1 VKNAT
6 EHAERLQKLLGSL
19 SAAPETPWPEAE
31 DPIAVLVQSFLLWE
45 SSTDRALGAWQ
56 KIRKQMVD
64 LNELRVSMTSEIVQI
79 FGKSTALAVPRAE
92 RLRAVL
98 RGIFQREH
106 ALALP
111 AASGNG
117 ATRKDVRRYL
127 DSLEGMVPFVAAR
140 VGLLS
145 YDTHAIPVD
154 SQLRALLFSKKVG
167 EARAT
172 EDEVST
178 WLTRQVKSGSG
189 RAVHAQLQ
197 AWVDSCE
204 GKIPRIDEGQESG
217 ATVAK
222 PSAPAAKRPVGA
234 KPGARKAARSE
245 AK

>member
-1 VKNAT
+1 MKNAT
-6 EHAERLQKLLGSL
+6 EHAERLQKLLASL
-19 SAAPETPWPEAE
+19 PAAPESVWPEAD
-31 DPIAVLVQSFLLWE
+31 DPIASLVQSFLLWE
-45 SSTDRALGAWQ
+45 STTERALAAWQ

-64 LNELRVSMTSEIVQI
+64 LNELRVSMAAEIVQI
-79 FGKSTALAVPRAE
+79 LGKSSTLAVPRAE
-92 RLRAVL
+92 RMRAVL

-111 AASGNG
+111 AAGTGG
-117 ATRKDVRRYL
+117 AARRDVRRYL
-127 DSLEGMVPFVAAR
+127 DSLEGMVPYVASR
-140 VGLLS
+140 VVLLS
-145 YDTHAIPVD
+145 FETHAIPVD

-172 EDEVST
+172 EDEVGA

-204 GKIPRIDEGQESG
+204 GKIPRIDEADE
-217 ATVAK
+217 
-222 PSAPAAKRPVGA
+222 PPAPAAKSGPPTSKRAAAP
-234 KPGARKAARSE
+234 KSGARKAARSE